1 MTMGARRVSNPLQA
15 ITEALA
21 EAAQEA
27 DVLPASGQATID
39 EAHADTEEREDAILA
54 AGEHVYDTVWE
65 KPEGGGM
72 PSLYAPCPELTREE
86 DHLYRY
92 FMDGSFRSYF
102 LGTLLAPQ
110 WESPLTFGQIGAC
123 VLRRQD
129 DGSVEREL
137 LQAKQILAVA
147 KYSDILWQAL
157 EARTA
162 GTNILLANILE
173 GDQLTPSDAAADLR
187 EKATGKV
194 RWQMHLLEAR
204 VIQECLARLDEDRWL
219 VADGSLRF
227 TPLQEMLSAG
237 GEVAPVLGV
246 AKNFRR
252 DVRFRYGRGPR
263 AQELTL
269 YRLLA
274 GLPFAHRTAAF
285 GALKG
290 KVVFWYVRLR
300 EQGQM
305 EYPLMGVIK
314 AELINPTG
322 EALPSALIDRL
333 SRALVAERSVTPHGR
348 DHRWHAHLY
357 PIFLAET
364 AVKSCF
370 YSTEVVQSALLWR

>member
-1 MTMGARRVSNPLQA
+1 MANPLQA
-15 ITEALA
+15 IIEAL
-21 EAAQEA
+21 EQAAREA
-27 DVLPASGQATID
+27 DVLPASGQATLD
-39 EAHADTEEREDAILA
+39 ESHPDAEEREDALLA
-54 AGEHVYDTVWE
+54 AGEHVYDTLWE
-65 KPEGGGM
+65 APEGGGT
-72 PSLYAPCPELTREE
+72 PPLYAPCPALSREE

-129 DGSVEREL
+129 DGTVEREL
-137 LQAKQILAVA
+137 LHARQILAVA
-147 KYSDILWQAL
+147 KHSDALWEAL
-157 EARTA
+157 EARAADTD
-162 GTNILLANILE
+162 ILLADILE
-173 GDQLTPSDAAADLR
+173 GDELSGDAQGDLR

-194 RWQMHLLEAR
+194 RWQMHLLEAQ
-204 VIQECLARLDEDRWL
+204 VIQECLPRLDGDRWL

-227 TPLQEMLSAG
+227 TPLQEMLSAD
-237 GEVAPVLGV
+237 GEVAPVLGI

-263 AQELTL
+263 AQDLTL

-322 EALPSALIDRL
+322 EALPSGLIDRL

-348 DHRWHAHLY
+348 DRRWHAHLY

-364 AVKSCF
+364 AVKSSF
-370 YSTEVVQSALLWR
+370 YSAEVVRSALLWR